1 MLILWTDYLTFWRL
15 GLRGDDMKFL
25 KFATDLKFGVKVGG
39 SFAAVVALTG
49 IVGGV
54 GAYSVMTLSE
64 RMEISKQSTSAIAQ
78 LQNLAGKRES
88 FLASRNVEAA
98 DAALVDIDTLGQE
111 LAVLEERLKSEDTA
125 KIQVAE
131 AAAAVTDFRKIFENV
146 VALTQ
151 SQAEKRAQLEEA
163 VTGFE
168 AAAGDILG
176 KAIIARIGISS
187 DDTNARKTMVGA
199 NKVGQAAASFQEEVL
214 TLQNLFAAA
223 ANNAAQIA
231 EVKARLQALSPSA
244 MAMAGNSF
252 DGIDRED
259 FKNLAAK
266 TEEVVAILDKLSTTK
281 DYIAIFDLTDS
292 AKLGFDELVANV
304 KKIQTDTAVAIDR
317 VNKQA
322 EEINQNFYAA
332 DNVSGTVMQLEAD
345 ANAVKAAIFYFMVSP
360 DEETQNAVLTGLSS
374 LNDLTTR
381 LEESAKDF
389 PAIVEKV
396 PEVLSALTT
405 YGSTFE
411 GLAANQFSLASEI
424 SAMKDLSETVQ
435 ARISAISAGQSAAAQ
450 ASSTSALSVISIA
463 LLAAI
468 AAGAGLAF
476 ALNFAVTRP
485 LRRTT
490 QTMSLLADGDTE
502 VDIEGTT
509 RGDEI
514 GDMSRTLQVFR
525 DNAVERVQLQSDT
538 EHEQQ
543 IREQRQAAIE
553 QLITGFREKAST
565 VLNSVGETASTLD
578 GTAQDLNSIASQNSS
593 LADSTFGITDEA
605 TQNVQTV
612 ASAAEELAA
621 SIAEIARQVSQTTHV
636 VGRATE
642 GTQVTNE
649 KVQSL
654 SSAATKIGEVVSLIQ
669 AIAEQTNLLA
679 LNATIEAA
687 RAGEAGKGFAVVAAE
702 VKELATQTSKATE
715 EIGSQ
720 ISEIQRA
727 TNDAVSAIQ
736 EITDTMEEVNE
747 YTSTIA
753 AAVEQQGAAT
763 NEISV
768 NVQRAAEGTGSV
780 KTNMS
785 DLSQAVS
792 QTSQSASLVLSASSE
807 LAQKTEVLNQEVGHF
822 LDNVANA

>member
-1 MLILWTDYLTFWRL
+1 
-15 GLRGDDMKFL
+15 MKFL

-54 GAYSVMTLSE
+54 GAYSVMTLTD

-78 LQNLAGKRES
+78 LQNLASKREN
-88 FLASRNVEAA
+88 FLSSMNVETA
-98 DAALVDIDTLGQE
+98 DAALVDINDLSQE
-111 LAVLEERLKSEDTA
+111 LSILQARLKGDSTARDQVEEASAAVLEFR
-125 KIQVAE
+125 
-131 AAAAVTDFRKIFENV
+131 AAFEEV
-146 VALTQ
+146 VKLTQ
-151 SQAEKRAQLEEA
+151 SQSEKKAQLEKA
-163 VTGFE
+163 VAEFE

-187 DDTNARKTMVGA
+187 EDTNARKTMVGA

-231 EVKARLQALSPSA
+231 EVKTRLQALAPAA
-244 MAMAGNSF
+244 MDMAGNSF
-252 DGIDRED
+252 DGIDRAD
-259 FKNLAAK
+259 FKSLAGK
-266 TEEVVAILDKLSTTK
+266 TEEVAAIIDKLSTTK
-281 DYIAIFDLTDS
+281 DYIEIFDLTDS
-292 AKLGFDELVANV
+292 AKLGFEELVVSV
-304 KKIQTDTAVAIDR
+304 KQILTDTTVAIDK

-345 ANAVKAAIFYFMVSP
+345 ANAVKASIFYFMVAP
-360 DEETQNAVLTGLSS
+360 NEDTQNAVLSGLSG
-374 LNDLTTR
+374 LNDLTSR
-381 LEESAKDF
+381 LEDSAKDF

-396 PEVLSALTT
+396 PEVLSSLAA

-411 GLAANQFSLASEI
+411 GMAINQFALATEI
-424 SAMKDLSETVQ
+424 NAMKNLSEKVQ
-435 ARISAISAGQSAAAQ
+435 TRISAISADQSAAAQ
-450 ASSTSALSVISIA
+450 ASSTNALSVISIA

-502 VDIEGTT
+502 VDIDGTS

-525 DNAVERVQLQSDT
+525 DNAVERIRLQSET
-538 EHEQQ
+538 EQEQQ
-543 IREQRQAAIE
+543 IRAQRQADIE
-553 QLITGFREKAST
+553 QLIADFREKAST
-565 VLNSVGETASTLD
+565 VLNSVEETAGTLD
-578 GTAQDLNSIASQNSS
+578 GTAQDLSSIANQNSS

-621 SIAEIARQVSQTTHV
+621 SIAEIARQVSQTTQV

-642 GTQVTNE
+642 GTQITNE

-736 EITDTMEEVNE
+736 DITDTMEEVNE

-792 QTSQSASLVLSASSE
+792 QTSQSANMVLSASSE
-807 LAQKTEVLNQEVGHF
+807 LSQKTEALNQEVGHF

>member
-1 MLILWTDYLTFWRL
+1 MD
-15 GLRGDDMKFL
+15 
-25 KFATDLKFGVKVGG
+25 
-39 SFAAVVALTG
+39 
-49 IVGGV
+49 
-54 GAYSVMTLSE
+54 
-64 RMEISKQSTSAIAQ
+64 
-78 LQNLAGKRES
+78 
-88 FLASRNVEAA
+88 
-98 DAALVDIDTLGQE
+98 
-111 LAVLEERLKSEDTA
+111 
-125 KIQVAE
+125 
-131 AAAAVTDFRKIFENV
+131 
-146 VALTQ
+146 
-151 SQAEKRAQLEEA
+151 
-163 VTGFE
+163 
-168 AAAGDILG
+168 
-176 KAIIARIGISS
+176 
-187 DDTNARKTMVGA
+187 
-199 NKVGQAAASFQEEVL
+199 
-214 TLQNLFAAA
+214 
-223 ANNAAQIA
+223 
-231 EVKARLQALSPSA
+231 
-244 MAMAGNSF
+244 MAGNSF
-252 DGIDRED
+252 DGIDRAD
-259 FKNLAAK
+259 FKNLAGK
-266 TEEVVAILDKLSTTK
+266 TEEVAAIIDKLSTTK
-281 DYIAIFDLTDS
+281 DYIEIFDLTDS
-292 AKLGFDELVANV
+292 AKLGFEELVVSV
-304 KKIQTDTAVAIDR
+304 KQILTDTTVAIDK

-345 ANAVKAAIFYFMVSP
+345 ANAVKASIFYFMVAP
-360 DEETQNAVLTGLSS
+360 NEDTQNAVLSGLSG
-374 LNDLTTR
+374 LNDLTSR
-381 LEESAKDF
+381 LEDSAKDF

-396 PEVLSALTT
+396 PEVLSSLAA

-411 GLAANQFSLASEI
+411 GMAKNQFALATEI
-424 SAMKDLSETVQ
+424 NAMKNLSEKVQ
-435 ARISAISAGQSAAAQ
+435 TRISAISADQSAAAQ
-450 ASSTSALSVISIA
+450 ASSTNALSVISIA

-502 VDIEGTT
+502 VDIDGTS

-525 DNAVERVQLQSDT
+525 DNAVERIRLQSET
-538 EHEQQ
+538 EQEQQ
-543 IREQRQAAIE
+543 IRAQRQADIE
-553 QLITGFREKAST
+553 QLIADFREKAST
-565 VLNSVGETASTLD
+565 VLNSVEETAGTLD
-578 GTAQDLNSIASQNSS
+578 GTAQDLSSIANQNSS

-621 SIAEIARQVSQTTHV
+621 SIAEIARQVSQTTQV

-642 GTQVTNE
+642 GTQITNE

-736 EITDTMEEVNE
+736 DITDTMEEVNE

-792 QTSQSASLVLSASSE
+792 QTSQSANMVLSASSE
-807 LAQKTEVLNQEVGHF
+807 LSQKTEALNQEVGHF